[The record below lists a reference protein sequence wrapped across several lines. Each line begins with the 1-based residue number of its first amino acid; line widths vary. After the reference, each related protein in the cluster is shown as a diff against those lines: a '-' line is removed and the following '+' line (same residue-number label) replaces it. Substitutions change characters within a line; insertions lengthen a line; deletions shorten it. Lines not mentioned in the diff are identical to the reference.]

1 MNLRIVT
8 ILAITALLAPGALA
22 GPRTTVDLAYLLL
35 TLMEVQPV
43 PCAGTFVDPGPD
55 RNAVCAKPRL
65 AFKTFKKSFEQALH
79 SPDLA
84 PTPFLVVT
92 QWEPQGDARVKSAYW
107 LGAASIEV
115 VLDKKTSELA
125 IVGSKVYPRCG
136 NDVRFVPQMMSRT
149 GEMSLEL
156 MPTGYPRPAARGKV
170 DGSVAL
176 AVDVDAGGVP
186 VVRCIHHASPAGYGF
201 EIPAIDAVRDWNDPI
216 ELSRAAESGEPVTVV
231 VRFSKADQRRTS
243 EGVKYH

>member
-65 AFKTFKKSFEQALH
+65 AFKALKKNFEQALH

-84 PTPFLVVT
+84 STKFLVVT

-115 VLDKKTSELA
+115 VFDKKTLELA

-136 NDVRFVPQMMSRT
+136 SDVRFVPQMISGT
-149 GEMSLEL
+149 GDASLEL
-156 MPTGYPRPAARGKV
+156 MPIGYPRPAAREKI

-176 AVDVDAGGVP
+176 AVDVDGNGVP

-201 EIPAIDAVRDWNDPI
+201 EIPAIDAVRAWNDPI
-216 ELSRAAESGEPVTVV
+216 ELSHAAESGKPVTVV
-231 VRFSKADQRRTS
+231 VRFSKGDQRRKGQ
-243 EGVKYH
+243 GVTYH